1 MLFLIIIGFLL
12 ILGFILLFIGGNCDV
27 YCDDLYIWSGGAL
40 VLVMIFA
47 LVCIVPDIISAHI
60 EFDYIK
66 EKYYN
71 LERQINT
78 IEYDDIVTD
87 KNLRNQVLEMNN
99 TISEHKVKSK
109 NIWVGDWYSEEIGNI
124 KPLEWKSKKYNTTEK

>member
-1 MLFLIIIGFLL
+1 MIFIILS
-12 ILGFILLFIGGNCDV
+12 ILLFIGFITFLTGCVRENCD
-27 YCDDLYIWSGGAL
+27 IARGGGFLLLAVLTAL
-40 VLVMIFA
+40 IV
-47 LVCIVPDIISAHI
+47 IVPDIIKTRI

-99 TISEHKVKSK
+99 IISEHKVKSK
-109 NIWVGDWYSEEIGNI
+109 NIWVDVWYSDEIGKL
-124 KPLEWKSKKYNTTEK
+124 KPLVWKSKKYNTTEK

>member
-1 MLFLIIIGFLL
+1 MIFLLCTLFILGCFIFLYGCVCRSDDAAHGGLLL
-12 ILGFILLFIGGNCDV
+12 ILAVIACL
-27 YCDDLYIWSGGAL
+27 
-40 VLVMIFA
+40 IF
-47 LVCIVPDIISAHI
+47 IVPDIISAHI

-99 TISEHKVKSK
+99 IISEHKVKSK
-109 NIWVGDWYSEEIGNI
+109 NVWVDAWYSEEIGKL

>member
-1 MLFLIIIGFLL
+1 MIILYTLCILCFISTIAFLNGCVRGNEDIARGAGLL
-12 ILGFILLFIGGNCDV
+12 
-27 YCDDLYIWSGGAL
+27 AL
-40 VLVMIFA
+40 VTFGILICM
-47 LVCIVPDIISAHI
+47 VPDIEKAHI

-78 IEYDDIVTD
+78 IEYDVIVTD

-99 TISEHKVKSK
+99 IISEHKVKSK
-109 NIWVGDWYSEEIGNI
+109 NIWVDAWYSEEIGKL
-124 KPLEWKSKKYNTTEK
+124 KPLEWKSKKGE

>member
-1 MLFLIIIGFLL
+1 MIFIILCILIFIGFITFLTGCVRENIDIVRGGGLL
-12 ILGFILLFIGGNCDV
+12 LLAILT
-27 YCDDLYIWSGGAL
+27 
-40 VLVMIFA
+40 VLIF
-47 LVCIVPDIISAHI
+47 LVPDIIKTRI

-99 TISEHKVKSK
+99 IISEHKVKSK
-109 NIWVGDWYSEEIGNI
+109 NIWVDVWYSDEIGKL
-124 KPLEWKSKKYNTTEK
+124 KPLVWKSKKYNTTEK

>member
-1 MLFLIIIGFLL
+1 MLFLIVIGILL

-27 YCDDLYIWSGGAL
+27 YCDELYIWCGGGL
-40 VLVMIFA
+40 VLVMILA
-47 LVCIVPDIISAHI
+47 LVCIVPDIIKTRI

-66 EKYYN
+66 EQYYN

-99 TISEHKVKSK
+99 IISEHKVKSK
-109 NIWVGDWYSEEIGNI
+109 NIWVDVWYSDEIGKL
-124 KPLEWKSKKYNTTEK
+124 KPLVWKSKKYNTTEK